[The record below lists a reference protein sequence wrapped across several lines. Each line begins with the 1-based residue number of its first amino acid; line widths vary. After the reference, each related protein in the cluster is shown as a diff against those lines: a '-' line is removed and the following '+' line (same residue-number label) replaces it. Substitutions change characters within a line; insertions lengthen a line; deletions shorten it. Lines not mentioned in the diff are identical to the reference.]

1 MEYYS
6 LIKNNE
12 ILSFA
17 TTWMGLEYIRLS
29 ETCLTKTNIGWYHL
43 HLESKILN
51 LTKKEQTYGEQT
63 SGYQW
68 GKVGESGKIG
78 VWD

>member
-1 MEYYS
+1 
-6 LIKNNE
+6 
-12 ILSFA
+12 
-17 TTWMGLEYIRLS
+17 MGLEGILIS
-29 ETCLTKTNIGWYHL
+29 EICLTKTNIGWYHL
-43 HLESKILN
+43 YLESKNRLVN

-68 GKVGESGKIG
+68 GKVGDSGKIG